1 MSKSIISSGGPITIL
16 GAQGMLGQAFSHVL
30 ERQSRSFR
38 ALSRSEADLE
48 AASSLRQAVRG
59 ASVVFNCAAYTNVD
73 AAESEEDRA
82 TAINGTGVGS
92 LATACLE
99 ANVPLVH
106 FSTDYVFDGRA
117 TTPYRVDHPR
127 APLGAYGR
135 SKARGE
141 ELLEQSGAEYLLI
154 RTSWVYAAWGT
165 NFVRTM
171 SHLLHTRDSVRV
183 VQDQRGRPSEA
194 CALAE
199 NALRLF
205 EGGARGTFHLTDAGE
220 CSWYE
225 FAQAIARVV
234 ESRAAISPCTTAE
247 FPRPAPRPGY
257 SVLDISAAEERLGPL
272 ASYQVQLQK
281 LGSALRSEDE
291 LSK

>member
-1 MSKSIISSGGPITIL
+1 MSSGGPIIIL
-16 GAQGMLGQAFSHVL
+16 GAQGMLGQAFSRVL
-30 ERQSRSFR
+30 EREGRSFR

-48 AASSLRQAVRG
+48 ATSSLREAVRG
-59 ASVVFNCAAYTNVD
+59 ASVIFNCAAYTNVD

-82 TAINGTGVGS
+82 TAINAAGVGS
-92 LATACLE
+92 LASACLE

-141 ELLEQSGAEYLLI
+141 ELLERSGAEHLLI
-154 RTSWVYAAWGT
+154 RTSWVYAAWGK

-171 SHLLHTRDSVRV
+171 SHLLLTRASVQV

-205 EGGARGTFHLTDAGE
+205 DAGARGTFHLTDAGE
-220 CSWYE
+220 CSWFE
-225 FAQAIARVV
+225 FAQAIAHVI
-234 ESRAAISPCTTAE
+234 ESRAEVLPCTTAE
-247 FPRPAPRPGY
+247 FPRPAPRPSY
-257 SVLDISAAEERLGPL
+257 SVLDISAAEELLGPL
-272 ASYQVQLQK
+272 VSFEEQLQK
-281 LGSALRSEDE
+281 LSSDLLKLPR
-291 LSK
+291 